1 MLAQWAETSKTQAA
15 GGNQACSL
23 SSNECRAY
31 SEKCC
36 EEGLDKRRESA
47 EKEKGLSVSGNQQG

>member
-1 MLAQWAETSKTQAA
+1 MSKTQAA

-36 EEGLDKRRESA
+36 EEGLDKRREECREGKRPFCLRESA
-47 EKEKGLSVSGNQQG
+47 RLKDG